1 MIDAGFMNERR
12 AEYQF
17 KRFLKKWDVTFDE
30 NEEAQTSLIGSFV
43 LSTYRVNRAPFFNEQ
58 IRRVLVER
66 FGEEVVKKGGLSVYT
81 TIDAHKQDIAVASL
95 KKGVL
100 KQRTYHLKR
109 AAEMRSELRAEQ
121 EREKADNIEGA
132 LIALNPFTGEIIS
145 YVGGYE
151 FTAANQLDHVSQIRR
166 QPGSSFKP
174 VVYVSAIE
182 NRDITPSTV
191 LIDEKT
197 VFERGYAPNNYDGKY
212 VGKVIAREALKKSIN
227 VIAVKVLEK
236 TGYDTIFDILRNAL
250 SLSRSELYERFGKT
264 LSLALGT
271 YELSPLENCVLH
283 ATIVNGGEYIKPF
296 GIRHVTDYNGNTVW
310 DNEVEVKKIMEER
323 RRKVEHIIDPVACAV
338 TISMLKGVF
347 EEGGTAHYAVKYRK
361 ITFPI
366 AGKTGTSTNF
376 NDAWF
381 VGYTAD
387 LVVAIWIGNK
397 KGAISLGNGRA
408 GGVLAAPIWSSYISQ
423 IYGSDS
429 PGEFKIPDEGIS
441 MQTICL
447 ESGLVPFDEGL
458 CPHIAR
464 DQLYYARTEPGEYC
478 PLHRPE
484 NAPQNNKGEKDEK

>member
-1 MIDAGFMNERR
+1 
-12 AEYQF
+12 
-17 KRFLKKWDVTFDE
+17 
-30 NEEAQTSLIGSFV
+30 
-43 LSTYRVNRAPFFNEQ
+43 VNRAPFFNEQ

-66 FGEEVVKKGGLSVYT
+66 FGEEVVKKGGLRVYT
-81 TIDAHKQDIAVASL
+81 TIDAHKQDVAVESL

-100 KQRTYHLKR
+100 KQRSYHLKR
-109 AAEMRSELRAEQ
+109 AAEMRSELRSEQ

-174 VVYVSAIE
+174 IVYVSAIE
-182 NRDITPSTV
+182 NRDITPSTI

-212 VGKVIAREALKKSIN
+212 VGKVIAREALTKSIN

-236 TGYDTIFDILRNAL
+236 TGYDKIFDILQNAL
-250 SLSRSELYERFGKT
+250 SLSRSELNERFGKT

-283 ATIVNGGEYIKPF
+283 ATIVNGGEYIMPY
-296 GIRHVTDYNGNTVW
+296 GIRYVTDYNGNTVW
-310 DNEVEVKKIMEER
+310 DNEVEIKKLMEEK
-323 RRKVEHIIDPVACAV
+323 RRKIEHIIDPVACAV

-381 VGYTAD
+381 VGYTSD

-408 GGVLAAPIWSSYISQ
+408 GGVLAAPIWSQYISQ
-423 IYGSDS
+423 IYSTDT
-429 PGEFKIPDEGIS
+429 PKEFVIPDEGIS

-447 ESGLVPFDEGL
+447 ESGLVPYDEGL
-458 CPHIAR
+458 CPHVAR

-484 NAPQNNKGEKDEK
+484 NTSQTHKGETDEK